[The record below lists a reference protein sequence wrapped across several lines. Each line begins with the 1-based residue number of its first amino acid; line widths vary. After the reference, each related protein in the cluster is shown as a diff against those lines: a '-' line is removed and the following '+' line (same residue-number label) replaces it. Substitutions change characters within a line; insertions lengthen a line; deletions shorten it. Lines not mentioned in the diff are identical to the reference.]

1 VAGKRISLL
10 KTERDILV
18 DRWMSRKTS
27 GSAKILVQIMDID
40 EDIDKA
46 LKEEKRRTRTKFH

>member
-1 VAGKRISLL
+1 MAGKRISLL